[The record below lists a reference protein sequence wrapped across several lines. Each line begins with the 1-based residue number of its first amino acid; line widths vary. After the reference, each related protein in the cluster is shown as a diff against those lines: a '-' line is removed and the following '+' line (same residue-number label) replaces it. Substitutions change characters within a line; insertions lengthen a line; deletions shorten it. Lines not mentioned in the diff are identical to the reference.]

1 MTKSKSK
8 GKFTILGRP
17 LEDLPMTE
25 ARVPIFLPVI
35 CNYLTENRHQV
46 GIFRKCGNF
55 EVVKELGVLCN
66 DADFK
71 IPPSALVDDASSFL
85 KEWLRKLPT
94 PLVTPT
100 VFNKYYD
107 SSSVQ
112 DSVVRILGHLPVTN
126 RRCLAMIL
134 ALIQFVIDLAPMNK
148 MTVENVAVCFVPS
161 LFQNWSDYREM
172 VSFDKFLEACIGV
185 MNGEGDDFNIP
196 ELPEEE
202 TAQAS
207 EEVDM
212 HELDPDMDRRCP
224 LMPSSSQP
232 VFEQHSKKRTFG
244 VWRIH
249 KNTPDVWL
257 VLDSGLGQ
265 IPEPERKKHKR
276 RHKSIGIAGSDEPDE
291 RQKKKKKHRSKKESD

>member
-1 MTKSKSK
+1 MRKSKSK

-17 LEDLPMTE
+17 LEDLPMTD
-25 ARVPIFLPVI
+25 AQVPIFLPVI
-35 CNYLTENRHQV
+35 CNFLTENRHQV

-55 EVVKELGVLCN
+55 EVVQELGVLCN
-66 DADFK
+66 DADFA
-71 IPPSALVDDASSFL
+71 IPPAVLVDDASSFL

-107 SSSVQ
+107 SSAVPE
-112 DSVVRILGHLPVTN
+112 SVVRILGHLPVTN

-148 MTVENVAVCFVPS
+148 MTVENVAICFVPS

-172 VSFDKFLEACIGV
+172 VAFDKFLEACIGV
-185 MNGEGDDFNIP
+185 MNGEGDDFAIP
-196 ELPEEE
+196 EEAMG
-202 TAQAS
+202 TQAS
-207 EEVDM
+207 EDSDLREA
-212 HELDPDMDRRCP
+212 DPDMDRRCP

-232 VFEQHSKKRTFG
+232 VFEQHSKKRSFG

-249 KNTPDVWL
+249 KNTPDVRV
-257 VLDSGLGQ
+257 VLDLGLAQ

-276 RHKSIGIAGSDEPDE
+276 RHKSIGVAGSDEPEE
-291 RQKKKKKHRSKKESD
+291 RHKKKKKHRSKKESD